1 MSSHRDS
8 SDSAFESF
16 LTTLSSASLD
26 TRIAAFEALK
36 IDLQAEST
44 LLQTHDSQ
52 IAHHSGKV
60 NKTHSDLNTLKAFD
74 LNSGSV
80 PTLVDVETKSF
91 SSIGSIINYIF
102 DVGSNTR
109 GYVTINA
116 SGTLS
121 ANNWF
126 DVKFQSSLIDSTNS
140 NGYFWQDLFLVPSS
154 ASHEIIEQSRS
165 FDSGVMRIRAYLENS
180 SVYSGSELCKIFF
193 RVTQ

>member
-36 IDLQAEST
+36 LDIQTEAT
-44 LLQTHDSQ
+44 LLHTHASQ
-52 IAHHSGKV
+52 IKKHEVKV
-60 NKTHSDLNTLKAFD
+60 ERTDSDLHTLKAYT
-74 LNSGSV
+74 GSV
-80 PTLVDVETKSF
+80 PAMVNVETKSF

-126 DVKFQSSLIDSTNS
+126 DVKFSSDLIDSTNS
-140 NGYFWQDLFLVPSS
+140 NGYFWQDLFLVPAS

-180 SVYSGSELCKIFF
+180 SVYNGNELCKIFF